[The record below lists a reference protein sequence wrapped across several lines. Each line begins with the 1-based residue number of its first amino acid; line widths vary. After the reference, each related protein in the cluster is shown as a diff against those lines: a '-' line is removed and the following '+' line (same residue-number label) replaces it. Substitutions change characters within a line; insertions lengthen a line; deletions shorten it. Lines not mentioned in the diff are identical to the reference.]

1 MRLRDPSEGSGVI
14 CRQQRDPLRFLADAL
29 ELLPR
34 DPTLCT
40 LDDLERLAA
49 INQGLGLYVEDLA
62 HRTAYVLSARRA
74 EHATTELRELDAQQ
88 VACMEADRRMTT
100 YSRRAL
106 QAHGI
111 DLDRLAGRPT
121 ARRHS

>member
-1 MRLRDPSEGSGVI
+1 MRHE
-14 CRQQRDPLRFLADAL
+14 QRDPLRFLADAL
-29 ELLPR
+29 ELLPS
-34 DPTLCT
+34 DPTHCT

-49 INQGLGLYVEDLA
+49 ISQGIGLHVADLA
-62 HRTAYVLSARRA
+62 HRMAYVLSARRA
-74 EHATTELRELDAQQ
+74 EHETTELRELDAQHT
-88 VACMEADRRMTT
+88 ACMEADRRMTT

-121 ARRHS
+121 ARRRA